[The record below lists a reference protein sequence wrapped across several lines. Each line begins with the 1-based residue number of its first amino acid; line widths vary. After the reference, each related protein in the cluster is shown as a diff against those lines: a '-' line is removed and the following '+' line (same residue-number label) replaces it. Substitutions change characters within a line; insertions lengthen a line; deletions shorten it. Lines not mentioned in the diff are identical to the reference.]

1 MKINKNLKIGILTY
15 DIPHKKT
22 RDVYFGLKKI
32 GYKDLTIL
40 TQKFKVYKER
50 KNKYF
55 IKHRPEML
63 NKKSFSIFHDKKN
76 IKKFNKEKIN
86 KYDYILIGGSGLIN
100 SRYIKKNKIIN
111 CHSGLIPS
119 SRGLDSVKWD
129 ILNERI
135 AGCTLHFIDKNID
148 LGKVISHK
156 ITKIKKKDNIYNF
169 FLKHYLSEVNMLI
182 NFEKYIKR
190 PCKLKLK
197 KQKPNMRM
205 DSQNEKVMLRKFKK
219 WKKKQLKYQSI

>member
-63 NKKSFSIFHDKKN
+63 NKKSSFHFS
-76 IKKFNKEKIN
+76 
-86 KYDYILIGGSGLIN
+86 
-100 SRYIKKNKIIN
+100 R
-111 CHSGLIPS
+111 
-119 SRGLDSVKWD
+119 
-129 ILNERI
+129 
-135 AGCTLHFIDKNID
+135 
-148 LGKVISHK
+148 
-156 ITKIKKKDNIYNF
+156 
-169 FLKHYLSEVNMLI
+169 
-182 NFEKYIKR
+182 
-190 PCKLKLK
+190 
-197 KQKPNMRM
+197 
-205 DSQNEKVMLRKFKK
+205 
-219 WKKKQLKYQSI
+219 